1 MFEIETYCFPYLILV
16 LVVLS
21 PVAWVNN
28 IAKFAFTYMLGNLL
42 ILLTVVTVSVY
53 CISKIIENNSFGPNL
68 TSYNQDGFWIMVGF
82 AIYAYEGIGV
92 VMPIM

>member
-1 MFEIETYCFPYLILV
+1 MI
-16 LVVLS
+16 VVLIVLP

-28 IAKFAFTYMLGNLL
+28 IAQFAFTYMLGNLL
-42 ILLTVVTVSVY
+42 ILLTMISVSVY
-53 CISKIIENNSFGPNL
+53 CISIMLEKQSFGPNL
-68 TSYNQDGFWIMVGF
+68 IAYNPDGFWIMVGF